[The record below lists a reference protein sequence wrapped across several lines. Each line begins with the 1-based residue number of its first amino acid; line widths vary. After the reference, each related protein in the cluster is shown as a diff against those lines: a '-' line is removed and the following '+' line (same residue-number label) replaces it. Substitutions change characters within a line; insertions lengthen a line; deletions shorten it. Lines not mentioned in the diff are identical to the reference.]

1 MDLNEDHGPRTF
13 REMQNGETII
23 SGEFNEKNEKDGWV
37 VEVKQG
43 ISLSLVRYQ
52 MNKRKEERF
61 KVSLRGV
68 L

>member
-43 ISLSLVRYQ
+43 ISLSLVRY
-52 MNKRKEERF
+52 
-61 KVSLRGV
+61 
-68 L
+68 